1 MKKIGLQLIVLFT
14 ALVILGSCSNTRK
27 VTRIDPSQT
36 IDLSG
41 RWNSTDA
48 QMTATAMIDQVM
60 NDRWLTDFMQA
71 NGGKKPVVIV
81 GFVKNNTSEHIDSEL
96 FLKELEKAFVKS
108 GKVTLVQ
115 GGEKR
120 EQLRSERADQQ
131 NFSSPETISKWGREM
146 GANFMLQGDMGS
158 IVDEYKS
165 EKVIFYKINLQLTN
179 IETNQVTWIG
189 DKEIKKYI
197 NK

>member
-1 MKKIGLQLIVLFT
+1 MKKIGLPIFTVLLVLIT
-14 ALVILGSCSNTRK
+14 ISSCSTRK
-27 VTRIDPSQT
+27 VTRIDPNQA

-48 QMTATAMIDQVM
+48 QMTATSMIDQVM
-60 NDRWLTDFMQA
+60 SDRWLTDFMEA

-96 FLKELEKAFVKS
+96 FLKELEKSFVRS
-108 GKVTLVQ
+108 GRVTLVQ

-120 EQLRSERADQQ
+120 EQLRAERADQQ
-131 NFSSPETISKWGREM
+131 NFSSPETIAKWGREI

-158 IVDEYKS
+158 IVDQYQK

-179 IETNQVTWIG
+179 IETNQVVWIG

>member
-1 MKKIGLQLIVLFT
+1 MRKSGIHLIFALI
-14 ALVILGSCSNTRK
+14 ALVFMGSCSRQ
-27 VTRIDPSQT
+27 VTRIDPGQT

-48 QMTATAMIDQVM
+48 QMTSTAMIDQVM
-60 NDRWLTDFMQA
+60 NDRWLAEFMDGS
-71 NGGKKPVVIV
+71 GGKKPVVIV

-96 FLKELEKAFVKS
+96 FLKELEKSFVKS
-108 GKVTLVQ
+108 GRVTLVQ

-120 EQLRSERADQQ
+120 EQIRAERADQQ
-131 NFSSPETISKWGREM
+131 NFAAPETLAKWGREI

-158 IVDEYKS
+158 IVDQYKK

-179 IETNQVTWIG
+179 IETNQVVWIG

>member
-1 MKKIGLQLIVLFT
+1 MKKIGLPIFTVLLVLIT
-14 ALVILGSCSNTRK
+14 ISSCSTRK
-27 VTRIDPSQT
+27 VTRVDPNQA

-48 QMTATAMIDQVM
+48 QMTATSMIDQVM
-60 NDRWLTDFMQA
+60 SDRWLTDFMEA

-96 FLKELEKAFVKS
+96 FLKELEKSFVRS
-108 GKVTLVQ
+108 GRVTLVQ

-120 EQLRSERADQQ
+120 EQLRAERADQQ
-131 NFSSPETISKWGREM
+131 NFSSPETIAKWGREI

-158 IVDEYKS
+158 IVDQYQK

-179 IETNQVTWIG
+179 IETNQVVWIG

>member
-1 MKKIGLQLIVLFT
+1 MKKIGLHVL
-14 ALVILGSCSNTRK
+14 AVLLVLVTLSSCSTRK

-48 QMTATAMIDQVM
+48 QMTATSMIDQVM
-60 NDRWLTDFMQA
+60 SDRWLSDFMEV

-96 FLKELEKAFVKS
+96 FLKELEKSFVRS
-108 GKVTLVQ
+108 GRVTLVQ

-120 EQLRSERADQQ
+120 EQLRAERADQQ
-131 NFSSPETISKWGREM
+131 NFSSPETIAKWGREI

-158 IVDEYKS
+158 IVDQYQK
-165 EKVIFYKINLQLTN
+165 EKVVFYKINLQLTN
-179 IETNQVTWIG
+179 IETNQVVWIG